1 MSTRWEID
9 DEEAPGDRVKLAELW
24 GSFERGAS
32 RLIEHYLSRER
43 CYAVLQPRP
52 SPDGPL
58 SRRQSDLMR
67 RLVLG
72 EQHKAIATDLEISS
86 ASVTQRLRHCA
97 QQFGVHSHWA
107 RWPLFLLVAGT
118 AFYAFPRLE
127 VGARL
132 SRRLRDGQEHVVC
145 SFERPDRDLP
155 LELSTA
161 EQEIARLVIQ
171 GVAQSEMAAI
181 RGTSTRT
188 VGNQVS
194 AVFSKLGVSG
204 RLQLVHLLV
213 RRAAGRVDNFTA
225 GNNSELHSD
234 RQN

>member
-1 MSTRWEID
+1 
-9 DEEAPGDRVKLAELW
+9 
-24 GSFERGAS
+24 
-32 RLIEHYLSRER
+32 
-43 CYAVLQPRP
+43 
-52 SPDGPL
+52 
-58 SRRQSDLMR
+58 
-67 RLVLG
+67 
-72 EQHKAIATDLEISS
+72 
-86 ASVTQRLRHCA
+86 
-97 QQFGVHSHWA
+97 
-107 RWPLFLLVAGT
+107 
-118 AFYAFPRLE
+118 
-127 VGARL
+127 
-132 SRRLRDGQEHVVC
+132 VC